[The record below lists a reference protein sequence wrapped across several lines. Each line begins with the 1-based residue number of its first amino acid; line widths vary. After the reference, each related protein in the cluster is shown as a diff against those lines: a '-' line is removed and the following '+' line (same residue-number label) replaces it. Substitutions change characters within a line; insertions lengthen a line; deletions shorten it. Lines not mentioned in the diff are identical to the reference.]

1 MKCAPGERSA
11 FRAFHLAVESLVPQ
25 VIGDAART
33 THGKAPQ
40 KDLQDQHNTG
50 RGRWIQ
56 PESPACWDQ
65 QDQPSSGFVPAKQF
79 DPGLKSCR
87 AADHN
92 QRDLKNPSQ
101 GLMVPAVS
109 GRVVFLPALTLMLD
123 AEAPA
128 KPTEQNNGLPQAA
141 NAEQRRIAAI
151 DIGTNS
157 FHLLVA
163 AVDPT
168 LRTFRIIQAEK
179 VTTRLGERD
188 PVTGELTAAAMQRG
202 YETLRQFRDLS
213 ASHQVEQIVTAA
225 TSAVREAPNGRD
237 FLQTVLD
244 DLDMEVDLVSGP
256 EEARLIYL
264 GVLSGMPFGDRPHL
278 LLDIGGGST
287 ELILADGRDARALTS
302 TRVGAVRLQRDFVR
316 DDPMPPKRRAFLQ
329 AFIQGSLEPA
339 VDKVRR
345 RIKPGERP
353 VLVATS
359 GTAMAIGSLAASEEE
374 RPPRKLHG
382 YRLTRERLDR
392 VVDRLITMTPAQRRE
407 LAPINDRRAEIIVP
421 GALILQTTMK
431 MLGVED
437 LVLSERALR
446 EGLIVDWML
455 RHGLLED
462 RFSFQSS
469 IRQRTVIHQ
478 VQRFAVNQSRA
489 ERVANHALSLFD
501 ATGGVM
507 HDDSGEGRELLWAA
521 AMLHSCG
528 QHINISAY
536 HKHSWY
542 LIRHGE
548 LLGYS
553 EAEHLMVAAIARYH
567 RRSLPKKRHE
577 SWQVLA
583 TRENRRCVH
592 QMAIL
597 LRLAAALDR
606 RPEPVISALRIHA
619 VKGVLHLELVPDRVN
634 QNVSL
639 EQWSLESCSEVVWE
653 AVGVKLRVSVQG

>member
-1 MKCAPGERSA
+1 
-11 FRAFHLAVESLVPQ
+11 
-25 VIGDAART
+25 
-33 THGKAPQ
+33 
-40 KDLQDQHNTG
+40 
-50 RGRWIQ
+50 
-56 PESPACWDQ
+56 
-65 QDQPSSGFVPAKQF
+65 
-79 DPGLKSCR
+79 
-87 AADHN
+87 
-92 QRDLKNPSQ
+92 
-101 GLMVPAVS
+101 
-109 GRVVFLPALTLMLD
+109 MLD
-123 AEAPA
+123 AKAPA
-128 KPTEQNNGLPQAA
+128 QPTEQNNGASQAV
-141 NAEQRRIAAI
+141 NADQRRIAAI

-163 AVDPT
+163 AVDPK

-179 VTTRLGERD
+179 ATTRLGERD
-188 PVTGELTAAAMQRG
+188 PETGELTEAAMQRG
-202 YETLRQFRDLS
+202 LETLRQFRDLA
-213 ASHQVEQIVTAA
+213 ASHRVEQIVTAA

-237 FLQTVLD
+237 FLQTILD
-244 DLDMEVDLVSGP
+244 DLGMEVDLVSGP

-316 DDPMPPKRRAFLQ
+316 DDPMPPQRRSFLQ

-345 RIKPGERP
+345 RIKPGETP

-382 YRLTRERLDR
+382 YCVTRQSLNQ

-431 MLGVED
+431 MLGVEEF
-437 LVLSERALR
+437 VLSERALR

-455 RHGLLED
+455 RQGLLED

-469 IRQRTVIHQ
+469 IRQRTVLHQ

-489 ERVANHALSLFD
+489 ERVASHALSLYD
-501 ATGGVM
+501 ATRGVM

-521 AMLHSCG
+521 AMLHTCG

-536 HKHSWY
+536 HKHTWY

-577 SWQVLA
+577 SWQLVA
-583 TRENRRCVH
+583 TRDNRRCVH
-592 QMAIL
+592 QMALL

-619 VKGVLHLELVPDRVN
+619 VKGSLDLEIVPERVN

-639 EQWSLESCSEVVWE
+639 EQWSLEGCAEVVKE
-653 AVGVKLRVSVQG
+653 AVGVNLRVRVQG

>member
-1 MKCAPGERSA
+1 MAS
-11 FRAFHLAVESLVPQ
+11 
-25 VIGDAART
+25 
-33 THGKAPQ
+33 
-40 KDLQDQHNTG
+40 
-50 RGRWIQ
+50 
-56 PESPACWDQ
+56 
-65 QDQPSSGFVPAKQF
+65 
-79 DPGLKSCR
+79 
-87 AADHN
+87 
-92 QRDLKNPSQ
+92 
-101 GLMVPAVS
+101 AVS
-109 GRVVFLPALTLMLD
+109 GRVDFIAALTLMLD
-123 AEAPA
+123 AKAPA
-128 KPTEQNNGLPQAA
+128 QPTEQNNSASQAV
-141 NAEQRRIAAI
+141 NADQRRIAAI

-163 AVDPT
+163 AVDPK

-179 VTTRLGERD
+179 ATTRLGERD
-188 PVTGELTAAAMQRG
+188 PETGELTEAAMQRG
-202 YETLRQFRDLS
+202 LETLRQFRDLA
-213 ASHQVEQIVTAA
+213 ASHRVEQIVTAA

-237 FLQTVLD
+237 FLQTILD
-244 DLDMEVDLVSGP
+244 DLGMEVDLVSGP

-316 DDPMPPKRRAFLQ
+316 DDPMPPQRRSFLQ

-345 RIKPGERP
+345 RIKPGETP

-382 YRLTRERLDR
+382 YRVTRQSLNQ
-392 VVDRLITMTPAQRRE
+392 VVDRLITMTPAQRRD

-431 MLGVED
+431 MLGVGEF
-437 LVLSERALR
+437 VLSERALR

-455 RHGLLED
+455 RQGLLED

-469 IRQRTVIHQ
+469 IRQRTVLHQ

-489 ERVANHALSLFD
+489 ERVASHALSLYD
-501 ATGGVM
+501 ATRGVM

-521 AMLHSCG
+521 AMLHTCG

-536 HKHSWY
+536 HKHTWY

-577 SWQVLA
+577 SWQLVA
-583 TRENRRCVH
+583 TRDNRRCVH
-592 QMAIL
+592 QMALL

-619 VKGVLHLELVPDRVN
+619 VKGSLDLEIVPERVN

-639 EQWSLESCSEVVWE
+639 EQWSLEGCAEVVKE
-653 AVGVKLRVSVQG
+653 AVGVNLRVRVQG

>member
-1 MKCAPGERSA
+1 MAS
-11 FRAFHLAVESLVPQ
+11 
-25 VIGDAART
+25 
-33 THGKAPQ
+33 
-40 KDLQDQHNTG
+40 
-50 RGRWIQ
+50 
-56 PESPACWDQ
+56 
-65 QDQPSSGFVPAKQF
+65 
-79 DPGLKSCR
+79 
-87 AADHN
+87 
-92 QRDLKNPSQ
+92 
-101 GLMVPAVS
+101 AVS
-109 GRVVFLPALTLMLD
+109 GRVDFIAALTLMLD
-123 AEAPA
+123 AKAPA
-128 KPTEQNNGLPQAA
+128 QPTEQNNGASQAV
-141 NAEQRRIAAI
+141 NADQRRIAAI

-163 AVDPT
+163 AVDPK

-179 VTTRLGERD
+179 ATTRLGERD
-188 PVTGELTAAAMQRG
+188 PETGELTEVAMQRG
-202 YETLRQFRDLS
+202 LETLRQFRDLA
-213 ASHQVEQIVTAA
+213 ASHRVEQIVTAA

-237 FLQTVLD
+237 FLQTILD
-244 DLDMEVDLVSGP
+244 DLGMEVDLVSGP

-316 DDPMPPKRRAFLQ
+316 DDPMPPQRRSFLQ

-345 RIKPGERP
+345 RIKPGETP

-382 YRLTRERLDR
+382 YRVTRKSLNQ

-431 MLGVED
+431 MLGVEEF
-437 LVLSERALR
+437 VLSERALR

-455 RHGLLED
+455 RQGLLED

-469 IRQRTVIHQ
+469 IRQRTVLHQ

-489 ERVANHALSLFD
+489 ERVASHALSLYD
-501 ATGGVM
+501 ATRGVM

-521 AMLHSCG
+521 AMLHTCG

-536 HKHSWY
+536 HKHTWY

-577 SWQVLA
+577 SWQLVA
-583 TRENRRCVH
+583 TRDNRRCVH
-592 QMAIL
+592 QMALL

-619 VKGVLHLELVPDRVN
+619 VKGSLDLEIVPERVN

-639 EQWSLESCSEVVWE
+639 EQWSLEGCAEVVKE
-653 AVGVKLRVSVQG
+653 AVGVNLRVRVQG

>member
-1 MKCAPGERSA
+1 MA
-11 FRAFHLAVESLVPQ
+11 
-25 VIGDAART
+25 
-33 THGKAPQ
+33 
-40 KDLQDQHNTG
+40 
-50 RGRWIQ
+50 
-56 PESPACWDQ
+56 
-65 QDQPSSGFVPAKQF
+65 
-79 DPGLKSCR
+79 
-87 AADHN
+87 
-92 QRDLKNPSQ
+92 
-101 GLMVPAVS
+101 PAVS
-109 GRVVFLPALTLMLD
+109 GRVDFIAALTLMLD
-123 AEAPA
+123 AKAPA
-128 KPTEQNNGLPQAA
+128 QPTEQNNGASQAV
-141 NAEQRRIAAI
+141 NADQRRIAAI

-163 AVDPT
+163 AVDPK

-179 VTTRLGERD
+179 ATTRLGERD
-188 PVTGELTAAAMQRG
+188 PETGELTAAAMQRG
-202 YETLRQFRDLS
+202 LETLRQFRDLA
-213 ASHQVEQIVTAA
+213 ASHRVEQIVTAA

-237 FLQTVLD
+237 FLQTILD
-244 DLDMEVDLVSGP
+244 DLGMEVDLVSGP

-316 DDPMPPKRRAFLQ
+316 DDPMPPQRRSFLQ

-345 RIKPGERP
+345 RIKPGETP

-382 YRLTRERLDR
+382 YRVTRQSLNQ
-392 VVDRLITMTPAQRRE
+392 VVDRLITMTPAQRRD

-431 MLGVED
+431 MLGVGEF
-437 LVLSERALR
+437 VLSERALR

-455 RHGLLED
+455 RQGLLED

-469 IRQRTVIHQ
+469 IRQRTVLHQ

-489 ERVANHALSLFD
+489 ERVASHALSLYD
-501 ATGGVM
+501 ATRGVM

-521 AMLHSCG
+521 AMLHTCG

-536 HKHSWY
+536 HKHTWY

-577 SWQVLA
+577 SWQLVA
-583 TRENRRCVH
+583 TRDNRRCVH
-592 QMAIL
+592 QMALL

-619 VKGVLHLELVPDRVN
+619 VKGSLDLEIVPERVN

-639 EQWSLESCSEVVWE
+639 EQWSLEGCAEVVKE
-653 AVGVKLRVSVQG
+653 AVGVNLRVRVQG

>member
-1 MKCAPGERSA
+1 MAS
-11 FRAFHLAVESLVPQ
+11 
-25 VIGDAART
+25 
-33 THGKAPQ
+33 
-40 KDLQDQHNTG
+40 
-50 RGRWIQ
+50 
-56 PESPACWDQ
+56 
-65 QDQPSSGFVPAKQF
+65 
-79 DPGLKSCR
+79 
-87 AADHN
+87 
-92 QRDLKNPSQ
+92 
-101 GLMVPAVS
+101 AVS
-109 GRVVFLPALTLMLD
+109 VRVGFIAALTLMLD
-123 AEAPA
+123 AKAPA
-128 KPTEQNNGLPQAA
+128 QPTEQNNGASQAV
-141 NAEQRRIAAI
+141 NADQRRIAAI

-163 AVDPT
+163 AVDPK

-179 VTTRLGERD
+179 ATTRLGERD
-188 PVTGELTAAAMQRG
+188 PENGELTAAAMQRG
-202 YETLRQFRDLS
+202 LETLRQFRDLA
-213 ASHQVEQIVTAA
+213 ASHRVEQIVTAA

-237 FLQTVLD
+237 FLQTIHD
-244 DLDMEVDLVSGP
+244 DLGMEVDLVSGP

-316 DDPMPPKRRAFLQ
+316 DDPMPPQRRSFLQ

-345 RIKPGERP
+345 RIKPGETP

-382 YRLTRERLDR
+382 YRVTRQSLNQ

-431 MLGVED
+431 MLGVEEF
-437 LVLSERALR
+437 VLSERALR

-455 RHGLLED
+455 RQGLLED

-469 IRQRTVIHQ
+469 IRQRTVLHQ

-489 ERVANHALSLFD
+489 ERVASHALSLYD
-501 ATGGVM
+501 ATRGVM

-521 AMLHSCG
+521 AMLHTCG

-536 HKHSWY
+536 HKHTWY

-577 SWQVLA
+577 SWQLVA
-583 TRENRRCVH
+583 TRDNRRCVH
-592 QMAIL
+592 QMALL

-619 VKGVLHLELVPDRVN
+619 VKGSLDLEIVPERVN

-639 EQWSLESCSEVVWE
+639 EQWSLEGCAEVVKE
-653 AVGVKLRVSVQG
+653 AVGVNLRVRVQG

>member
-1 MKCAPGERSA
+1 MAS
-11 FRAFHLAVESLVPQ
+11 
-25 VIGDAART
+25 
-33 THGKAPQ
+33 
-40 KDLQDQHNTG
+40 
-50 RGRWIQ
+50 
-56 PESPACWDQ
+56 
-65 QDQPSSGFVPAKQF
+65 
-79 DPGLKSCR
+79 
-87 AADHN
+87 
-92 QRDLKNPSQ
+92 
-101 GLMVPAVS
+101 AVS
-109 GRVVFLPALTLMLD
+109 GRVDFIAALTLMLD
-123 AEAPA
+123 AKAPA
-128 KPTEQNNGLPQAA
+128 QPTEQNNGASQAV
-141 NAEQRRIAAI
+141 NADQRRIAAI

-163 AVDPT
+163 AVDPK

-179 VTTRLGERD
+179 ATTRLGERD
-188 PVTGELTAAAMQRG
+188 PETGELTEAAMQRG
-202 YETLRQFRDLS
+202 LETLRQFRDLA
-213 ASHQVEQIVTAA
+213 ASHRVEQIVTAA

-237 FLQTVLD
+237 FLQTILD
-244 DLDMEVDLVSGP
+244 DLGMEVDLVSGP

-316 DDPMPPKRRAFLQ
+316 DDPMPPQRRSFLQ

-345 RIKPGERP
+345 RIKPGETP

-382 YRLTRERLDR
+382 YCVNRQSLNQ

-431 MLGVED
+431 MLGVEEF
-437 LVLSERALR
+437 VLSERALR

-455 RHGLLED
+455 RQGLLED

-469 IRQRTVIHQ
+469 IRQRTVLHQ

-489 ERVANHALSLFD
+489 ERVASHALSLYD
-501 ATGGVM
+501 ATRGVM

-521 AMLHSCG
+521 AMLHTCG

-536 HKHSWY
+536 HKHTWY

-577 SWQVLA
+577 SWQLVA
-583 TRENRRCVH
+583 TRDNRRCVH
-592 QMAIL
+592 QMALL

-619 VKGVLHLELVPDRVN
+619 VKGSLDLEIVPERVN

-639 EQWSLESCSEVVWE
+639 EQWSLEGCAEVVKE
-653 AVGVKLRVSVQG
+653 AVGVNLRVRVQG

>member
-1 MKCAPGERSA
+1 MAS
-11 FRAFHLAVESLVPQ
+11 
-25 VIGDAART
+25 
-33 THGKAPQ
+33 
-40 KDLQDQHNTG
+40 
-50 RGRWIQ
+50 
-56 PESPACWDQ
+56 
-65 QDQPSSGFVPAKQF
+65 
-79 DPGLKSCR
+79 
-87 AADHN
+87 
-92 QRDLKNPSQ
+92 
-101 GLMVPAVS
+101 AVS
-109 GRVVFLPALTLMLD
+109 GRVDFIAALTLMLD
-123 AEAPA
+123 AKAPA
-128 KPTEQNNGLPQAA
+128 QPTEQNNGASQAV
-141 NAEQRRIAAI
+141 NADQRRIAAI

-163 AVDPT
+163 AVDPK

-179 VTTRLGERD
+179 ATTRLGERD
-188 PVTGELTAAAMQRG
+188 PETGELTEAAMQRG
-202 YETLRQFRDLS
+202 LETLRQFRDLA
-213 ASHQVEQIVTAA
+213 ASHRVEQIVTAA

-237 FLQTVLD
+237 FLQTILD
-244 DLDMEVDLVSGP
+244 DLGMEVDLVSGP

-316 DDPMPPKRRAFLQ
+316 DDPMPPQRRSFLQ

-345 RIKPGERP
+345 RIKPGETP

-382 YRLTRERLDR
+382 YRVTRQRLNK

-431 MLGVED
+431 MLGVGEF
-437 LVLSERALR
+437 VLSERALR

-455 RHGLLED
+455 RQGLLED

-469 IRQRTVIHQ
+469 IRQRTVLHQ

-489 ERVANHALSLFD
+489 ERVASHALSLYD
-501 ATGGVM
+501 ATRGVM

-521 AMLHSCG
+521 AMLHTCG

-536 HKHSWY
+536 HKHTWY

-577 SWQVLA
+577 SWQLVA
-583 TRENRRCVH
+583 TRDNRRCVH
-592 QMAIL
+592 QMALL

-619 VKGVLHLELVPDRVN
+619 VKGSLDLEIVPERVN

-639 EQWSLESCSEVVWE
+639 EQWSLEGCAEVVKE
-653 AVGVKLRVSVQG
+653 AVGVNLRVRVQG

>member
-1 MKCAPGERSA
+1 MAS
-11 FRAFHLAVESLVPQ
+11 
-25 VIGDAART
+25 
-33 THGKAPQ
+33 
-40 KDLQDQHNTG
+40 
-50 RGRWIQ
+50 
-56 PESPACWDQ
+56 
-65 QDQPSSGFVPAKQF
+65 
-79 DPGLKSCR
+79 
-87 AADHN
+87 
-92 QRDLKNPSQ
+92 
-101 GLMVPAVS
+101 AVS
-109 GRVVFLPALTLMLD
+109 GRVDFIAALTLMLD
-123 AEAPA
+123 AKAPA
-128 KPTEQNNGLPQAA
+128 QPTEQNNGASQAV
-141 NAEQRRIAAI
+141 NADQRRIAAI

-163 AVDPT
+163 AVDPK

-179 VTTRLGERD
+179 ATTRLGERD
-188 PVTGELTAAAMQRG
+188 PETGELTEVAMQRG
-202 YETLRQFRDLS
+202 LETLRQFRDVA
-213 ASHQVEQIVTAA
+213 ASHRVEQIVTAA

-237 FLQTVLD
+237 FLQTILD
-244 DLDMEVDLVSGP
+244 DLGMEVDLVSGP

-316 DDPMPPKRRAFLQ
+316 DDPMPPQRRSFLQ

-345 RIKPGERP
+345 RIKPGETP

-382 YRLTRERLDR
+382 YRVTLQRLNK

-431 MLGVED
+431 MLGVEEF
-437 LVLSERALR
+437 VLSERALR

-455 RHGLLED
+455 RQGLLED

-469 IRQRTVIHQ
+469 IRQRTVLHQ

-489 ERVANHALSLFD
+489 ERVASHALSLYD
-501 ATGGVM
+501 ATRGVM

-536 HKHSWY
+536 HKHTWY

-577 SWQVLA
+577 SWQLVA
-583 TRENRRCVH
+583 TRDNRRCVH
-592 QMAIL
+592 QMALL

-619 VKGVLHLELVPDRVN
+619 VKGSLDLEIVPERVN

-639 EQWSLESCSEVVWE
+639 EQWSLEGCAEVVKE
-653 AVGVKLRVSVQG
+653 AVGVNLRVRVQG

>member
-1 MKCAPGERSA
+1 MA
-11 FRAFHLAVESLVPQ
+11 LAVSVR
-25 VIGDAART
+25 V
-33 THGKAPQ
+33 
-40 KDLQDQHNTG
+40 
-50 RGRWIQ
+50 
-56 PESPACWDQ
+56 
-65 QDQPSSGFVPAKQF
+65 GFIA
-79 DPGLKSCR
+79 
-87 AADHN
+87 
-92 QRDLKNPSQ
+92 
-101 GLMVPAVS
+101 
-109 GRVVFLPALTLMLD
+109 ALTLMLD
-123 AEAPA
+123 AKAPA
-128 KPTEQNNGLPQAA
+128 QPTEQNNGASQAV
-141 NAEQRRIAAI
+141 NADQRRIAAI

-163 AVDPT
+163 AVDPK

-179 VTTRLGERD
+179 ATTRLGERD
-188 PVTGELTAAAMQRG
+188 PETGELTAAAMQRG
-202 YETLRQFRDLS
+202 LDTLRQFRDLA
-213 ASHQVEQIVTAA
+213 ASHRVEQIVTAA

-237 FLQTVLD
+237 FLQTILD
-244 DLDMEVDLVSGP
+244 DLGMEVDLVSGP

-316 DDPMPPKRRAFLQ
+316 DDPMPPQRRSFLQ

-345 RIKPGERP
+345 RIKPGETP

-382 YRLTRERLDR
+382 YRVTRQSLNQ

-431 MLGVED
+431 MLGVEEF
-437 LVLSERALR
+437 VLSERALR

-455 RHGLLED
+455 RQGLLED

-469 IRQRTVIHQ
+469 IRQRTVLHQ

-489 ERVANHALSLFD
+489 ERVASHALSLYD
-501 ATGGVM
+501 ATRGVM

-521 AMLHSCG
+521 AMLHACG

-536 HKHSWY
+536 HKHTWY

-577 SWQVLA
+577 SWQLVA
-583 TRENRRCVH
+583 TRDNRRCVH
-592 QMAIL
+592 QMALL

-619 VKGVLHLELVPDRVN
+619 VKGSLDLEIVPERVN

-639 EQWSLESCSEVVWE
+639 EQWSLEGCAEVVKE
-653 AVGVKLRVSVQG
+653 AVGVNLRVRVQG

>member
-1 MKCAPGERSA
+1 MAS
-11 FRAFHLAVESLVPQ
+11 
-25 VIGDAART
+25 
-33 THGKAPQ
+33 
-40 KDLQDQHNTG
+40 
-50 RGRWIQ
+50 
-56 PESPACWDQ
+56 
-65 QDQPSSGFVPAKQF
+65 
-79 DPGLKSCR
+79 
-87 AADHN
+87 
-92 QRDLKNPSQ
+92 
-101 GLMVPAVS
+101 AVS
-109 GRVVFLPALTLMLD
+109 VRVDFIAALTLMLD
-123 AEAPA
+123 AKAPA
-128 KPTEQNNGLPQAA
+128 QPTEQNNGASQAV
-141 NAEQRRIAAI
+141 NADQRRIAAI

-163 AVDPT
+163 AVDPK

-179 VTTRLGERD
+179 ATTRLGERD
-188 PVTGELTAAAMQRG
+188 PETGELTAAAMQRG
-202 YETLRQFRDLS
+202 LETLRQFRDLA
-213 ASHQVEQIVTAA
+213 ASHRVEQIVTAA

-237 FLQTVLD
+237 FLQTILD
-244 DLDMEVDLVSGP
+244 DLGMEVDLVSGP

-316 DDPMPPKRRAFLQ
+316 DDPMPPQRRSFLQ

-345 RIKPGERP
+345 RIKPGETP

-382 YRLTRERLDR
+382 YRVTRQSLNQ

-431 MLGVED
+431 MLGVEEF
-437 LVLSERALR
+437 VLSERALR

-455 RHGLLED
+455 RQGLLED

-469 IRQRTVIHQ
+469 IRQRTVLHQ

-489 ERVANHALSLFD
+489 ERVASHALSLYD
-501 ATGGVM
+501 ATRGVM

-521 AMLHSCG
+521 AMLHTCG

-536 HKHSWY
+536 HKHTWY

-577 SWQVLA
+577 SWQLVA
-583 TRENRRCVH
+583 TRDNRRCVH
-592 QMAIL
+592 QMALL

-619 VKGVLHLELVPDRVN
+619 VKGSLDLEIVPERVN

-639 EQWSLESCSEVVWE
+639 EQWSLEGCAEVVKE
-653 AVGVKLRVSVQG
+653 AVGVNLRVRVQA

>member
-1 MKCAPGERSA
+1 MAS
-11 FRAFHLAVESLVPQ
+11 
-25 VIGDAART
+25 
-33 THGKAPQ
+33 
-40 KDLQDQHNTG
+40 
-50 RGRWIQ
+50 
-56 PESPACWDQ
+56 
-65 QDQPSSGFVPAKQF
+65 
-79 DPGLKSCR
+79 
-87 AADHN
+87 
-92 QRDLKNPSQ
+92 
-101 GLMVPAVS
+101 AVS
-109 GRVVFLPALTLMLD
+109 VRVDFIAALTLMLD
-123 AEAPA
+123 AKAPA
-128 KPTEQNNGLPQAA
+128 QPTEQNNGASQAV
-141 NAEQRRIAAI
+141 NADLRRIAAI

-163 AVDPT
+163 AVDPK

-179 VTTRLGERD
+179 ATTRLGERD
-188 PVTGELTAAAMQRG
+188 PETGELTAAAMQRG
-202 YETLRQFRDLS
+202 LETLRQFRDLA
-213 ASHQVEQIVTAA
+213 ASHRVEQIVTAA

-237 FLQTVLD
+237 FLQTILD
-244 DLDMEVDLVSGP
+244 DLGMEVDLVSGP

-316 DDPMPPKRRAFLQ
+316 DDPMPPQRRSFLQ

-345 RIKPGERP
+345 RIKPGETP

-382 YRLTRERLDR
+382 YRVTRQSLNQ
-392 VVDRLITMTPAQRRE
+392 VVDRLITMTPAQRRD

-431 MLGVED
+431 MLGVEEF
-437 LVLSERALR
+437 VLSERALR

-455 RHGLLED
+455 RQGLLED

-469 IRQRTVIHQ
+469 IRQRTVLHQ

-489 ERVANHALSLFD
+489 ERVASHALSLYD
-501 ATGGVM
+501 ATRGVM
-507 HDDSGEGRELLWAA
+507 HDDNGEGRELLWAA
-521 AMLHSCG
+521 AMLHTCG

-536 HKHSWY
+536 HKHTWY

-577 SWQVLA
+577 SWQLVA
-583 TRENRRCVH
+583 TRDNRRCVH
-592 QMAIL
+592 QMALL

-619 VKGVLHLELVPDRVN
+619 VKGSLDLEIVPERVN

-639 EQWSLESCSEVVWE
+639 EQWSLEGCAEVVKE
-653 AVGVKLRVSVQG
+653 AVGVNLRVRVQG

>member
-1 MKCAPGERSA
+1 MATA
-11 FRAFHLAVESLVPQ
+11 
-25 VIGDAART
+25 I
-33 THGKAPQ
+33 
-40 KDLQDQHNTG
+40 
-50 RGRWIQ
+50 
-56 PESPACWDQ
+56 
-65 QDQPSSGFVPAKQF
+65 
-79 DPGLKSCR
+79 
-87 AADHN
+87 
-92 QRDLKNPSQ
+92 
-101 GLMVPAVS
+101 S
-109 GRVVFLPALTLMLD
+109 GRVDLIAALTLMLD
-123 AEAPA
+123 AKAPA
-128 KPTEQNNGLPQAA
+128 QPTEQNNGVFQAV
-141 NAEQRRIAAI
+141 NADLRRIAAI

-163 AVDPT
+163 AVDPK

-179 VTTRLGERD
+179 ATTRLGERD
-188 PVTGELTAAAMQRG
+188 PETGELTEAAMQRG
-202 YETLRQFRDLS
+202 LETLRQFRDLA
-213 ASHQVEQIVTAA
+213 ASHRVEQIVTAA

-237 FLQTVLD
+237 FLQTIHD
-244 DLDMEVDLVSGP
+244 DLGMEVDLVSGP

-316 DDPMPPKRRAFLQ
+316 DDPMPPQRRSFLQ

-345 RIKPGERP
+345 RIKPGETP

-382 YRLTRERLDR
+382 YCVTRQSLNQ

-431 MLGVED
+431 MLGVEEF
-437 LVLSERALR
+437 VLSERALR

-455 RHGLLED
+455 RQGLLED

-469 IRQRTVIHQ
+469 IRQRTVLHQ

-489 ERVANHALSLFD
+489 ERVASHALSLYD
-501 ATGGVM
+501 ATRGVM

-521 AMLHSCG
+521 AMLHTCG

-536 HKHSWY
+536 HKHTWY

-577 SWQVLA
+577 SWQLVA
-583 TRENRRCVH
+583 TRDNRRCVH
-592 QMAIL
+592 QMALL

-619 VKGVLHLELVPDRVN
+619 VKGSLDLEIVPERVN

-639 EQWSLESCSEVVWE
+639 EQWSLEGCAEVVKE
-653 AVGVKLRVSVQG
+653 AVGVNLRVRVQG

>member
-1 MKCAPGERSA
+1 MAS
-11 FRAFHLAVESLVPQ
+11 
-25 VIGDAART
+25 
-33 THGKAPQ
+33 
-40 KDLQDQHNTG
+40 
-50 RGRWIQ
+50 
-56 PESPACWDQ
+56 
-65 QDQPSSGFVPAKQF
+65 
-79 DPGLKSCR
+79 
-87 AADHN
+87 
-92 QRDLKNPSQ
+92 
-101 GLMVPAVS
+101 AVS
-109 GRVVFLPALTLMLD
+109 VRVDFIAALTLMLD
-123 AEAPA
+123 AKAPA
-128 KPTEQNNGLPQAA
+128 QPTEQNNGVSQAV
-141 NAEQRRIAAI
+141 NADLRRIAAI

-163 AVDPT
+163 AVDPK

-179 VTTRLGERD
+179 ATTRLGERD
-188 PVTGELTAAAMQRG
+188 PETGELTEAAMQRG
-202 YETLRQFRDLS
+202 LETLRQFRDLA
-213 ASHQVEQIVTAA
+213 ASHRVEQIVTAA

-237 FLQTVLD
+237 FLQTILD
-244 DLDMEVDLVSGP
+244 DLGMEVDLVSGP

-316 DDPMPPKRRAFLQ
+316 DDPMPPQRRSFLQ

-345 RIKPGERP
+345 RIKPGETP

-382 YRLTRERLDR
+382 YRVTRQSLNQ

-431 MLGVED
+431 MLGVEEF
-437 LVLSERALR
+437 VLSERALR

-455 RHGLLED
+455 RQGLLED

-469 IRQRTVIHQ
+469 IRQRTVLHQ

-489 ERVANHALSLFD
+489 ERVASHALSLYD
-501 ATGGVM
+501 ATRGVM

-521 AMLHSCG
+521 AMLHTCG

-536 HKHSWY
+536 HKHTWY

-577 SWQVLA
+577 SWQLVA
-583 TRENRRCVH
+583 TRDNRRCVH
-592 QMAIL
+592 QMALL

-619 VKGVLHLELVPDRVN
+619 VKGSLDLEIVPERVN

-639 EQWSLESCSEVVWE
+639 EQWSLEGCAEVVKE
-653 AVGVKLRVSVQG
+653 AVGVNLRVRVQG